1 MCQIGKEFMTKDNR
15 SRKCLLTFNNPIE
28 HGYTHEHIRKLLEE
42 TKQCI
47 YWCMSD
53 EIGLETKTF
62 HTHVY
67 IACSSAV
74 RFSVLKKRFPDA
86 HIDFCQGTSQQN
98 RDYVFKTG
106 KWADTEKEETN
117 IKESHEEWGEIPIER
132 QGARNDITDLYDM
145 IKDGMTD
152 YEILESNPQYL
163 FNMDKIERVRQT
175 VNAERFKNVWR
186 ELDVTYIYG
195 DTGAG
200 KTRSIM
206 EKYGYSNVYR
216 VTDYEHPFDGYKGQ
230 DVIVFEEFRSSLRID
245 DMLNYLDG
253 YPVELRCRYAN
264 KQACY
269 TKVYIVSNISLHEQ
283 YMNMQKEQ
291 TETWKAFL
299 RRIHHVKVYMNKST
313 YDYSIDE
320 YLNGFIPTNE
330 TPFD

>member
-1 MCQIGKEFMTKDNR
+1 MTKDNR

-28 HGYTHEHIRKLLEE
+28 HGYTHEHIRELLKE

-67 IACSSAV
+67 MACSSAV
-74 RFSVLKKRFPDA
+74 RFSVLQKRFPSA

-98 RDYVFKTG
+98 RDYVFKSG
-106 KWADTEKEETN
+106 KWANTEKEDTN
-117 IKESHEEWGEIPIER
+117 IKESHEEWGEMPIER
-132 QGARNDITDLYDM
+132 QGARNDIADLYDM

-152 YEILESNPQYL
+152 YEILESNPQYFL
-163 FNMDKIERVRQT
+163 NLDKIERVRQT
-175 VNAERFKNVWR
+175 IYAERFKNVWR
-186 ELDVTYIYG
+186 NLDVTYVYG

-206 EKYGYSNVYR
+206 EKYEYPNVYR

-264 KQACY
+264 RQACY

-291 TETWKAFL
+291 IETWKAFL
-299 RRIHHVKVYMNKST
+299 RRIHHVKVYMNNTVYEYST
-313 YDYSIDE
+313 DE
-320 YLNGFIPTNE
+320 YLNGFIPTKE